1 MVRRVVL
8 ALALALAVG
17 ACAARTPI
25 AGTDLGGGPAPDFAL
40 QDALTGQSLALTSLR
55 GKAVV
60 LAFLYTQCP
69 DSCPLTA
76 ELLRAAH
83 GALGTDA
90 ARVELVAVS
99 VDPDRD
105 TPQAVR
111 AFTDAHRLTTS
122 WHYLIGRREQL
133 APVWSAYGVRAEP
146 DQGASTV
153 THSDALF
160 LIDPSGRERYLLHTD
175 AGPDALVSTL
185 RVILQ

>member
-1 MVRRVVL
+1 ML
-8 ALALALAVG
+8 ALALALALATG
-17 ACAARTPI
+17 ACAAPAPV

-40 QDALTGQSLALTSLR
+40 QDALTGQSLALASLR
-55 GKAVV
+55 GRAVV
-60 LAFLYTQCP
+60 LTFLYTQCP

-76 ELLRAAH
+76 ELLRVAQN
-83 GALGTDA
+83 GLGTDA

-99 VDPDRD
+99 TDPDRD
-105 TPQAVR
+105 TPAAER

-146 DQGASTV
+146 DQGATTV
-153 THSDALF
+153 THSDVLF
-160 LIDPSGRERYLLHTD
+160 LIDPMGRERYLLHTD
-175 AGPDALVSTL
+175 AGPDALVNTL

>member
-1 MVRRVVL
+1 MVL

-17 ACAARTPI
+17 ACAARAPV

-60 LAFLYTQCP
+60 LTFLYTQCP

-76 ELLRAAH
+76 ELLRATQ
-83 GALGTDA
+83 GALGADA

-160 LIDPSGRERYLLHTD
+160 LIDPEGRERYLLHTD
-175 AGPDALVSTL
+175 AGPDALAAALRATL
-185 RVILQ
+185 Q